1 MISTAKV
8 KQWSIEKGKRV
19 LKILQF
25 GAKTA
30 KVAAPFGDD
39 SNPVKDM
46 TAIFAET
53 TVNGE
58 PYVIG
63 YVNTEMLARVGEK
76 RIFSLKESGALSTY
90 IWLKNDETMELGG
103 SADNAVRFSKLK
115 AGIDTKDELIQAEL
129 VKIQAE
135 FSKLGGAYV
144 PGTISTDI
152 EAAKI
157 TKIKTM

>member
-8 KQWSIEKGKRV
+8 KQWSIEKGKRI
-19 LKILQF
+19 LKLLQF

-53 TVNGE
+53 SVSGE
-58 PYVIG
+58 PFVIG
-63 YVNTEMLARVGEK
+63 YVNTNMLAAVGEK
-76 RIFSLKESGALSTY
+76 RIFSLKESGSLSTY

-103 SADNAVRFSKLK
+103 NADHAVRFSKLK
-115 AGIDTKDELIQAEL
+115 AGIDAKDELIQAEL
-129 VKIQAE
+129 VKIKAALQTV
-135 FSKLGGAYV
+135 GGTYI
-144 PGTISTDI
+144 PGTITTDI

-157 TKIKTM
+157 DKIKTL

>member
-8 KQWSIEKGKRV
+8 KQWSIEKGKRI
-19 LKILQF
+19 LKLFQF

-53 TVNGE
+53 SISGE

-63 YVNTEMLARVGEK
+63 YVNTGMLAEVGEK
-76 RIFSLKESGALSTY
+76 RIFSLKESGSLSTY
-90 IWLKNDETMELGG
+90 IWLKNDETMEIGG
-103 SADNAVRFSKLK
+103 NADNAVRFTPLK
-115 AGIDTKDELIQAEL
+115 AGIDAKDALIQEEL
-129 VKIQAE
+129 VKIAAGITTA
-135 FSKLGGAYV
+135 GGSYT
-144 PGTISTDI
+144 PGNITTDI
-152 EAAKI
+152 DGAKI

>member
-8 KQWSIEKGKRV
+8 KQWSIEKGKRI
-19 LKILQF
+19 LKLLQF

-53 TVNGE
+53 TASGE
-58 PYVIG
+58 PVVIG
-63 YVNTEMLARVGEK
+63 YINTNQIAQEGEK
-76 RIFSLKESGALSTY
+76 RIFSLKEDGNLSTY
-90 IWLKNDETMELGG
+90 IWLKNDETMEIGG
-103 SADNAVRFSKLK
+103 NVDNAVRFSKLK
-115 AGIDTKDELIQAEL
+115 EGIDAKDLLIVQELA
-129 VKIQAE
+129 KIATAIG
-135 FSKLGGAYV
+135 SIGGTYV
-144 PGTISTDI
+144 PGVVVTNI

-157 TKIKTM
+157 KNVKTS

>member
-8 KQWSIEKGKRV
+8 KQWSIEKGKRI
-19 LKILQF
+19 LKLMQF

-53 TVNGE
+53 SVDGE

-63 YVNTEMLARVGEK
+63 YVNTNMMAQEGEK
-76 RIFSLKESGALSTY
+76 RIFSLKGSGGLSSY
-90 IWLKNDETMELGG
+90 IWLKNDETIEIGG
-103 SADNAVRFSKLK
+103 NADHAVRFAPLK
-115 AGIDTKDELIQAEL
+115 SGIDAKDALIQAEL
-129 VKIQAE
+129 VKIAAGITAA
-135 FSKLGGAYV
+135 GGSYA
-144 PGTISTDI
+144 PGNITTDI
-152 EAAKI
+152 EGAKI

>member
-8 KQWSIEKGKRV
+8 KQWSIEKGKRI
-19 LKILQF
+19 LKLLQF

-53 TVNGE
+53 TASGE
-58 PYVIG
+58 PVVIG
-63 YVNTEMLARVGEK
+63 YINTNQIAQEGEK
-76 RIFSLKESGALSTY
+76 RIFSLKEDGNLSTY
-90 IWLKNDETMELGG
+90 IWLKNDETMEIGG
-103 SADNAVRFSKLK
+103 NVDNAVRFSKLK
-115 AGIDTKDELIQAEL
+115 EGIDAKDLLIVQELA
-129 VKIQAE
+129 KIATAIG
-135 FSKLGGAYV
+135 SIGGTYV
-144 PGTISTDI
+144 PGVVDTNI

-157 TKIKTM
+157 KNVKTS